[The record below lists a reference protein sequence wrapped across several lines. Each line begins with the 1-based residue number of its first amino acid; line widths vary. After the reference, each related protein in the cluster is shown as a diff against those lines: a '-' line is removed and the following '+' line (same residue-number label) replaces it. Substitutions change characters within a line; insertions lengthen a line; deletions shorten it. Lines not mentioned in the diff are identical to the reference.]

1 MRGAQTSDRLKVFLR
16 VASIVLLATFTHSVP
31 AIAATLRVSWAS
43 GTEADL
49 AGYRLKYGTSPGQY
63 DATLDVGHVTTCEVP
78 GLQLDQRYYI
88 AITAYDMSGNESA
101 PSAEVSARL
110 PGSLAPIPSIE
121 AALEL
126 TTRSIYAL
134 LGKGTP
140 FVLHGRNFAPG
151 VAVDLGEGISHG
163 PVVLNTQGI
172 LQFVATVDAQ
182 AATGP
187 RTVTVWNP
195 DGGLGGRTESMT
207 VVKSPDIND
216 DCRVDVID
224 LNAFARAW
232 NETAGESHY
241 SPDADFDG
249 NGYIG
254 PDDLAIFVQYYLR
267 VFPGC
272 P

>member
-1 MRGAQTSDRLKVFLR
+1 MPGAQTSDRLKVLLGA
-16 VASIVLLATFTHSVP
+16 ASIVFLANLAHPPS
-31 AIAATLRVSWAS
+31 AIAATLRISWAS

-63 DATLDVGHVTTCEVP
+63 GANIDVGNATTYEVQ
-78 GLQLDQRYYI
+78 GLEIDQRYYI
-88 AITAYDMSGNESA
+88 AVTAYDMAGNESA

-140 FVLHGRNFAPG
+140 FVLYGRNFAPG

-163 PVVLNTQGI
+163 PVVLNAQGN

-216 DCRVDVID
+216 DCHVDVVD
-224 LNAFARAW
+224 LNALARAW
-232 NETAGESHY
+232 NEIGGESRY

-249 NGYIG
+249 DGYIG

>member
-1 MRGAQTSDRLKVFLR
+1 MPGAQTSDRLKVLLGAACIVFLANLAHP
-16 VASIVLLATFTHSVP
+16 AS

-63 DATLDVGHVTTCEVP
+63 DTIIDVGDVTTCEVP
-78 GLQLDQRYYI
+78 GLEVDLRYYI
-88 AITAYDMSGNESA
+88 AIIAYDMAGLESA

-121 AALEL
+121 AALEQ

-134 LGKGTP
+134 RGRTTP
-140 FVLHGRNFAPG
+140 FILYGRNFAPG

-163 PVVLNTQGI
+163 QMVLSSLGN
-172 LQFVATVDAQ
+172 LQFYATVDAQ

-216 DCRVDVID
+216 DCHVDVID
-224 LNAFARAW
+224 LNALARAW
-232 NETAGESHY
+232 NEVGGESGY
-241 SPDADFDG
+241 TPDADFDG
-249 NGYIG
+249 DGYIG